1 MSRDRSPESA
11 QELVRRYESSIRLAV
26 RTRLTDPALKRQL
39 DSADICQ
46 SVLASFFVRA
56 AAGQHD
62 LADPGQLVALL
73 VRMARNKLVGHV
85 RFHRRQRRDAH
96 LVSGQD
102 RAAERVADG
111 RPAPDQ
117 IAAARDLLV
126 ALRAGLTPEE
136 RDLADRR
143 GAGQG
148 WAEIA
153 AALGGTATGRRM
165 QLKRALD
172 RHFPEFL
179 NILATAAG
187 NPPRDPDADYSQASI
202 SIIAKEATKREPHAV
217 MAELVNGAFAK

>member
-1 MSRDRSPESA
+1 MSVQPDFAEFLRRIRCGDSEAA

-56 AAGQHD
+56 AAGQYD

-85 RFHRRQRRDAH
+85 RFHRRQRRDAR

-102 RAAERVADG
+102 SAAERVADG
-111 RPAPDQ
+111 GPAPDQ
-117 IAAARDLLV
+117 IAVARDLLA

-136 RDLADRR
+136 RDLAERR

-165 QLKRALD
+165 QLKRAID
-172 RHFPEFL
+172 R
-179 NILATAAG
+179 LA
-187 NPPRDPDADYSQASI
+187 PRLGLTDADDEESTDA
-202 SIIAKEATKREPHAV
+202 
-217 MAELVNGAFAK
+217 